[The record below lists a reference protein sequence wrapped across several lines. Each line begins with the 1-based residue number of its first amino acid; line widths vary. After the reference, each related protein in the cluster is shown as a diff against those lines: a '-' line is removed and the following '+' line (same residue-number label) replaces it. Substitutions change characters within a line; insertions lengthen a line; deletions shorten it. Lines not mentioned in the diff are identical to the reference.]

1 MNNPLDASHKKLA
14 AVSILAALLVVSIAS
29 QALGLFNALLA
40 AAGALVALGAVNQM
54 DRETEQTIIFAFATT
69 AAGLIGFALG
79 HFLPDRWQT
88 ACFTLLVGGIAAL
101 LVGTRRRTVWLPP
114 AWMPRISGGLS
125 AATWLGFLAGV
136 S

>member
-1 MNNPLDASHKKLA
+1 MNQPLDAGRGKLA
-14 AVSILAALLVVSIAS
+14 AVAIIASLFVVTLAS
-29 QALGLFNALLA
+29 QALPLFNALLA
-40 AAGALVALGAVNQM
+40 IFGMLVALGAINRM
-54 DRETEQTIIFAFATT
+54 DRGTEATIIFAFSTT
-69 AAGLIGFALG
+69 AAGLAGFALG
-79 HFLPDRWQT
+79 HFLPDRWEA
-88 ACFTLLVGGIAAL
+88 ACYTLLLGGISAL